1 MRHHGAMHIEVLVDG
16 HLALTTHQAA
26 EQHGY
31 TLAGMRATLRQ
42 AGVRPIA
49 KLDERT
55 PLYDPGALAAARL
68 LSRSRLGLPLDVR
81 DAITSAIGERECDV
95 KAHAPPFQHFP
106 VAGKA

>member
-55 PLYDPGALAAARL
+55 PLYDPGALAAALAARP
-68 LSRSRLGLPLDVR
+68 G
-81 DAITSAIGERECDV
+81 IG
-95 KAHAPPFQHFP
+95 APGRPR
-106 VAGKA
+106 ARRRAA